1 MTKLSRNQLEDRIER
16 IIELEYDQLDKRL
29 MNGLIDQDQYD
40 HEAREIDEW
49 ARWMYDDLSMK
60 DVV

>member
-16 IIELEYDQLDKRL
+16 IVELEYNQLDKQL
-29 MNGLIDQDQYD
+29 TNGLIDQDKYD
-40 HEAREIDEW
+40 EEARAIDEW

-60 DVV
+60 DVG

>member
-1 MTKLSRNQLEDRIER
+1 MAKLSRNQLEDRIER
-16 IIELEYDQLDKRL
+16 IVELEYNQLDKRL

-60 DVV
+60 DV